1 MLSEKDLEKFLKE
14 RGVDFELIEFKETVM
29 NSESAAKKTN
39 GIVVKSI
46 LLICDDEPILCIL
59 FGRDKI
65 DFEKVKKEMNWK
77 DMRLAKA
84 KEVKEI
90 TGYDIGAVPPV
101 GHKQKIR
108 TIVDKK
114 VSELNDSEIIYCG
127 GGSHYH
133 LLKISKSTLFKI
145 LDNFLI
151 KEISA

>member
-59 FGRDKI
+59 LGKDKI
-65 DFEKVKKEMNWK
+65 DFEKIKKELNCREV
-77 DMRLAKA
+77 RLAKA

-90 TGYDIGAVPPV
+90 SGYDIGAVPPFV
-101 GHKQKIR
+101 HKQKIR
-108 TIVDKK
+108 TIIDSKVDGLR
-114 VSELNDSEIIYCG
+114 EDEEIYCG

-133 LLKISKSTLFKI
+133 LLKIRKSDLMRVI
-145 LDNFLI
+145 ENAEI
-151 KEISA
+151 KDITQ

>member
-14 RGVDFELIEFKETVM
+14 RGVDFELSEFKETVI
-29 NSESAAKKTN
+29 NSESAANKTN

-59 FGRDKI
+59 FGKDKI
-65 DFEKVKKEMNWK
+65 DFEKIKKELNCREV
-77 DMRLAKA
+77 RLAKA

-90 TGYDIGAVPPV
+90 SGYDIGAVPPF

-108 TIVDKK
+108 TIIDSKVDNLR
-114 VSELNDSEIIYCG
+114 EDEEIYCG

-133 LLKISKSTLFKI
+133 LLKIRKADLMRAI
-145 LDNFLI
+145 ENAEI
-151 KEISA
+151 KDITQ